1 MKYEFR
7 TRALL
12 GTTVKIESQETEL
25 EVFDFAGVRV
35 VIKAAEPN
43 TLLTDSR
50 SVVIRGT
57 GFDTAEDASHAGE
70 QWRDHIIVAFA
81 CLSIGADFRERRPT
95 GYMTEDFRAKL
106 NEQNPDAQIYNEP
119 PGILV
124 YPSEPPAF
132 FFDAS
137 AAMVVGKQGAQV
149 IAAVHAAYEKSAG
162 LNDRLRLAYDLYSA
176 SFSQPAA
183 DARFIMLSMALET
196 IIEQRDRPADVQH
209 QVETLIRV
217 VQESSLDPSSMSSL
231 VGGLRALKQE
241 SVGQAGRR
249 LAQRLGDRTYL
260 GRAPAVSFKYCY
272 TIRSQLVHGSYPR
285 PTRDEVDLAAAN
297 LETFVGHLLGLDILD
312 DFYSLKE

>member
-1 MKYEFR
+1 MKYDFR

-25 EVFDFAGVRV
+25 EIFDSGGVRV
-35 VIKAAEPN
+35 VVKAAEPN

-57 GFDTAEDASHAGE
+57 GFDRAEDASQAGE
-70 QWRDHIIVAFA
+70 QWRDHVMVAFA
-81 CLSIGADFRERRPT
+81 CLSIGADFRERRPR
-95 GYMTEDFRAKL
+95 GVMSEDFLATL
-106 NEQNPDAQIYNEP
+106 NEQKPDAQIYNEP

-132 FFDAS
+132 FINAS
-137 AAMVVGKQGAQV
+137 GALVVGKQGTQD
-149 IAAVHAAYEKSAG
+149 IAAVHAAHDKSAG

-196 IIEQRDRPADVQH
+196 IIEQLDRPADVQH
-209 QVETLIRV
+209 QIETLIKV
-217 VQESSLDPSSMSSL
+217 VQKASLDPSSASSL
-231 VGGLRALKQE
+231 VGSLRALKQE

-249 LAQRLGDRTYL
+249 LAQRLGDRMYL
-260 GRAPAVSFKYCY
+260 GRAPEAFFSYCY
-272 TIRSQLVHGSYPR
+272 SLRSQLVHGSYSR

-297 LETFVGHLLGLDILD
+297 LETFVGNLLGLDILD
-312 DFYSLKE
+312 DFPFIKE